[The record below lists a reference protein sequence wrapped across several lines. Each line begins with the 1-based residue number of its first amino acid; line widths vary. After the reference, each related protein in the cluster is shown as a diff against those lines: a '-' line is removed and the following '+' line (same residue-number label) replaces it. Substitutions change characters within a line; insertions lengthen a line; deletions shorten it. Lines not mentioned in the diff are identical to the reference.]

1 MTTPLQ
7 GKTALVTGAS
17 RGMGAA
23 IAKRLASDG
32 ANVAITYSAS
42 PDKADDVVKAIRA
55 AGGNAFAIKAD
66 SGIEADVRAAIAK
79 TVKEFG
85 TLDILVNNAGIA
97 PMGTPEEFAIADF
110 DRILN
115 VNVKGIF
122 VAVQESLKHMKEG
135 GRIVNIGSMMNDL
148 ALFPGASVYTMTKG
162 AVAALT
168 RGLARDLGPKGITIN
183 NVQPGPIDT
192 DMNPADGAMADM
204 LRGMVPLGRY
214 GTGDEVASLVAFLVS
229 PQAGFITGG
238 QYHIDGGL
246 TA

>member
-23 IAKRLASDG
+23 IAKRLAKDG

-42 PDKADDVVKAIRA
+42 PDKADDVVKAIRD

-66 SGIEADVRAAIAK
+66 SGIEADVRAAVAK

-85 TLDILVNNAGIA
+85 SLDILVNNAGIA
-97 PMGTPEEFAIADF
+97 PMGAPEEFSIADF

-148 ALFPGASVYTMTKG
+148 ALFPGASAYTMTKG

-214 GTGDEVASLVAFLVS
+214 GTGDDVANLVAFLVS
-229 PQAGFITGG
+229 PQAGFINGG